1 MAAAPDRR
9 SRPSA
14 KGTVHMQLIFDGIKR
29 IIEAIGKVG
38 SYLIILIMAIVTYE
52 VISRY
57 VFNAPTSWAWLINK
71 QLFGVFVLIAGGY
84 TMVQRNHIRI
94 EMLYEHYPPG
104 LKSVVR
110 WFTLLAAFCFLG
122 SLLWKS
128 SVMGLDAWQSG
139 ETATGVFKLPLYPL
153 KMFMP
158 VGAAIFLL
166 ACVAIYA
173 PKK

>member
-1 MAAAPDRR
+1 
-9 SRPSA
+9 
-14 KGTVHMQLIFDGIKR
+14 MQFFFDGITR

-38 SYLIILIMAIVTYE
+38 SYLIIFIMAIVTYE

-57 VFNAPTSWAWLINK
+57 AFNAPTSWAWLINK
-71 QLFGVFVLIAGGY
+71 QLFGVFVLVAGGY
-84 TMVQRNHIRI
+84 TLINHSHIRI
-94 EMLYEHYPPG
+94 EMLYEHYPPR
-104 LKSVVR
+104 LKTAVR

-128 SVMGLDAWQSG
+128 AVMGLDAWQSG

-158 VGAAIFLL
+158 VGAALFLL
-166 ACVAIYA
+166 GCVAVYT